1 MFILTDKNTG
11 GVYAT
16 SKPNQP
22 DKSKKVVQ
30 VFESEDDAT
39 RYMILLEADDFN
51 QELDIM
57 EVDAEIVAMN
67 CGNYGYSYA
76 IIEPTDL
83 LIPKIKFDK

>member
-1 MFILTDKNTG
+1 MFVLTDKKTG
-11 GVYAT
+11 VVYAN
-16 SKPNQP
+16 SKSNDQ
-22 DKSKKVVQ
+22 KGRKNVL
-30 VFESEDDAT
+30 VFAEKDDAE
-39 RYMILLEADDFN
+39 RYVGLLEADDFN

>member
-1 MFILTDKNTG
+1 MFVLTDKKTG
-11 GVYAT
+11 GVYAN
-16 SKPNQP
+16 SKANAQ
-22 DKSKKVVQ
+22 KGRKNVL
-30 VFESEDDAT
+30 VFAEKDDAE
-39 RYMILLEADDFN
+39 RYVGLLEADDFN